1 MSHIPAKQIMD
12 SLFAF
17 ETPYVRN
24 VQHEDLNLAEDS
36 QVLVLRTLSKEI
48 HMLGDKVH
56 LLK

>member
-1 MSHIPAKQIMD
+1 MD

-17 ETPYVRN
+17 EAPYARN

-36 QVLVLRTLSKEI
+36 QILVLRTLSNEI
-48 HMLGDKVH
+48 CMLRDKVH